1 MFKPAATGEVTFSG
15 TASNFTYQL
24 AGGDVA
30 DPVVS
35 GSKWNFIGDRLFERH
50 DIYLSS
56 WPQTII
62 GGSFALLVLLALL

>member
-35 GSKWNFIGDRLFERH
+35 GSKWNFIGID
-50 DIYLSS
+50 YSNAMTS
-56 WPQTII
+56 T
-62 GGSFALLVLLALL
+62 SLVGLKP